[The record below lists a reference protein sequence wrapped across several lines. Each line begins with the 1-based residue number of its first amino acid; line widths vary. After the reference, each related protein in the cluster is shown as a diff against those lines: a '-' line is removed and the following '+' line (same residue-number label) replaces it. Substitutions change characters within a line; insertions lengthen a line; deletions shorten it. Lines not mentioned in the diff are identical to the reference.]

1 MNIALISPQVKK
13 YEAVNGAEYIKND
26 ILRPSEQV
34 AENVRNNLVVAC
46 CSSVTEMYKWD
57 EIAAIRDSFNV
68 VGVPLQDF
76 FVSLENKREELSHD
90 GVDAVNTVK
99 SSAAVLKAAISEF
112 DACLPLHFAAEYNA
126 AEYHEQKK
134 INVEE
139 MYDNFLSYYPA

>member
-1 MNIALISPQVKK
+1 MKR
-13 YEAVNGAEYIKND
+13 YEAVNGVEYIRND

-46 CSSVTEMYKWD
+46 CSSVTEMHYQWD

-76 FVSLENKREELSHD
+76 FVSLENKREELSQD

-99 SSAAVLKAAISEF
+99 SSAEVLHAAIREF
-112 DACLPLHFAAEYNA
+112 DACLPMHFAAEYNA
-126 AEYHEQKK
+126 AEYHDQKK

-139 MYDNFLSYYPA
+139 MYQNFLSYYPA